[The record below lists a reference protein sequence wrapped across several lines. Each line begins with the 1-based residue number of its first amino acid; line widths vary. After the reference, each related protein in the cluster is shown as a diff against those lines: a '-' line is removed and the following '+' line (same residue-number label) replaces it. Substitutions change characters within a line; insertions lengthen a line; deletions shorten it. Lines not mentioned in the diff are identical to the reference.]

1 MVVLIVILI
10 VLAGLV
16 LYLLFMP
23 LELLVDSAH
32 RLLSLRVGGLAK
44 ASVEEDPEEGVRL
57 HLRALFMNFYW
68 RPSDFRKRREAP
80 KPRKKRRNSPNW
92 NFHPSWKKLV
102 RSFRI
107 KAFRLDLDTGDPIL
121 NAKLFPVFAMLEYR
135 VGGFGINFQDYNRLY
150 LRMENRP
157 IRLLTAIINP

>member
-10 VLAGLV
+10 LLAGLI

-23 LELLVDSAH
+23 LELLVDSTE
-32 RLLSLRVGGLAK
+32 RLLSLRAGGLAK
-44 ASVEEDPEEGVRL
+44 ASVEEDPAEGIRL

-68 RPSDFRKRREAP
+68 RPSDFHKRQAAQKTKEKQRKST
-80 KPRKKRRNSPNW
+80 KR
-92 NFHPSWKKLV
+92 NFHPNWTKLL
-102 RSFRI
+102 RSFRL
-107 KAFRLDLDTGDPIL
+107 KAFRLDLDTGDVVL
-121 NAKLFPVFAMLEYR
+121 NAKLFPLFTLLDYR
-135 VGGFGINFQDYNRLY
+135 FGGFAINFRDYNRLY